1 MTVEKYLQSKFP
13 TEKVKL
19 ISTLLVVSSVMHYK
33 LTAFLR
39 EHNLTFEQY
48 NVLRIL
54 RGSHPINLRVK
65 DIGLRMIERSSNIP
79 RLVDKLEKNE
89 LVIRVLSGVD
99 KRESNIAITPKGIEK
114 LATLEAPMLKL
125 AEELVPIDENYIK
138 DLTKSI
144 EILI

>member
-1 MTVEKYLQSKFP
+1 M
-13 TEKVKL
+13 KL
-19 ISTLLVVSSVMHYK
+19 ISTLLVVSSVMYYK
-33 LTAFLR
+33 LTALLK

-54 RGSHPINLRVK
+54 RGSYPSNLRVK

-89 LVIRVLSGVD
+89 LVVRVLSSVD
-99 KRESNIAITPKGIEK
+99 KRESNIAITTKGMEK
-114 LATLEAPMLKL
+114 LTSLDAPMLRL
-125 AEELVPIDENYIK
+125 AEELVPIDESHIK
-138 DLTKSI
+138 DFTKSI